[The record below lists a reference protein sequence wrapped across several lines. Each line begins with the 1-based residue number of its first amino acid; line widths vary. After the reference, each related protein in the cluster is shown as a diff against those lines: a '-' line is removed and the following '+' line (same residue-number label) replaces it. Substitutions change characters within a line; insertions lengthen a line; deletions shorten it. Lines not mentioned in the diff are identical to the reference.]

1 MFLFCSNKPWTTELI
16 RRKIS
21 ALRLEMA
28 DVEAAVREL
37 VERDRDCTEK
47 ALAQMDLRRKIN
59 LLIGEWKAAVGG
71 DVLPNVRDRMSLRS
85 AKASG
90 SPLRVIARR

>member
-1 MFLFCSNKPWTTELI
+1 MDNRINEI

-28 DVEAAVREL
+28 DMAASVREL
-37 VERDRDCTEK
+37 VDGDRDCTEQ

-59 LLIGEWKAAVGG
+59 LLIGEWKAAGGG
-71 DVLPNVRDRMSLRS
+71 DVLPDVRDRARLRLMKCDGKP
-85 AKASG
+85 AG
-90 SPLRVIARR
+90 VVVRR